1 MKIYYLYNQVRNK
14 ESMSLIVELSDGK
27 ELLFNPTIR
36 TMSTVLSATKPG
48 ERIKL
53 AAIPDLT
60 IWFIFEYHN
69 LRAIPPKSAERIKQ
83 QTFIDV
89 FGHEF
94 GNLLNR
100 YCYQPSLNE
109 EHLKE
114 FGNMDQRNY
123 ASLIR
128 LKQFHKDAEY
138 LGMKHLTDLLIDA
151 IAIIIMRAPSPE
163 KLTVM
168 LSGCQV

>member
-1 MKIYYLYNQVRNK
+1 
-14 ESMSLIVELSDGK
+14 MSLIIELSDGK
-27 ELLFNPTIR
+27 ELIFNPTIR
-36 TMSTVLSATKPG
+36 TMSTMLSTTKPG

-53 AAIPDLT
+53 AAIPDLS

-69 LRAIPPKSAERIKQ
+69 LRVIPPKSTERIKL

-94 GNLLNR
+94 GNILNR
-100 YCYQPSLNE
+100 YCYQPNLNE

-114 FGNMDQRNY
+114 FANMDQRNY

-138 LGMKHLTDLLIDA
+138 LGMNHLCQLLIDA
-151 IAIIIMRAPSPE
+151 IAVIIMRAPSPE
-163 KLTVM
+163 KLTQL
-168 LSGCQV
+168 LSGCTS